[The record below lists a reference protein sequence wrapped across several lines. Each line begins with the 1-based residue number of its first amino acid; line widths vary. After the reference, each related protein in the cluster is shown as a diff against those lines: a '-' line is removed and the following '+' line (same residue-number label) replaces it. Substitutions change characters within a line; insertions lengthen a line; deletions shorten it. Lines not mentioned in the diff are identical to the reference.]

1 ADADRILSN
10 GAHLGAV
17 VDRVDLGLARV
28 ISGYENLAALTRFLD
43 AFNGAFG
50 TAFVRA
56 EDGFEVRVG
65 LDHRL
70 GDVRRLLNV
79 ATAILRADDGD
90 VRILGLDLCQEAVSA
105 AGRRLGHLVLN
116 DQADLTGAS
125 GRRADLVG
133 GDSPGLRVVRCH
145 RRYWD
150 EGLNAGVESDDW
162 NLGVRVL
169 LKDRRVCPA
178 VEGREAQ
185 GVGLLGKLLLEQRDL
200 HVNLR
205 LVVGADEIDRDPFL
219 GSLVLSAMP
228 HRHPELVL
236 PTLRDDRDIPV
247 RVRGGRWRRSAASCD
262 EHHTYCH
269 GEQTP
274 NSHISSYPPLCLSA
288 SDSLVDCPNGL
299 SSGQPI

>member
-1 ADADRILSN
+1 
-10 GAHLGAV
+10 AV

-28 ISGYENLAALTRFLD
+28 ISRYENLAALTRFLN
-43 AFNGAFG
+43 ALNGAFG
-50 TAFVRA
+50 TALVRG

-79 ATAILRADDGD
+79 AAAVLRADDGD
-90 VRILGLDLCQEAVSA
+90 VRVLGLDLCQEAVSA

-116 DQADLTGAS
+116 DQAHLAGAS
-125 GRRADLVG
+125 GCRADLVS

-145 RRYWD
+145 RRYRD

-169 LKDRRVCPA
+169 LKDRLVCPA

-185 GVGLLGKLLLEQRDL
+185 GVRLFGKLLLEQGDL

-205 LVVGADEIDRDPFL
+205 LVVGAYEIDRDPFL
-219 GSLVLSAMP
+219 CSLVLSAMP
-228 HRHPELVL
+228 DRHPELVL
-236 PTLRDDRDIPV
+236 PAFRDDRDIPV
-247 RVRGGRWRRSAASCD
+247 GVRRGGRCRRCAASRD
-262 EHHTYCH
+262 EQHTYCQAD
-269 GEQTP
+269 QTP
-274 NSHISSYPPLCLSA
+274 TSHEPTYLLFDRVPPTNWLTARVA
-288 SDSLVDCPNGL
+288 SDRARSWVRHDCRARR
-299 SSGQPI
+299 

>member
-1 ADADRILSN
+1 MNSLLIEVRHDLGIGDVGLVVPVETSVDICGLTSALYSLDGGDHALLADADRILGD

-28 ISGYENLAALTRFLD
+28 IPGYENLAALTRFLN
-43 AFNGAFG
+43 ALNGAFG
-50 TAFVRA
+50 APLVRA

-79 ATAILRADDGD
+79 AAAILRADDGD
-90 VRILGLDLCQEAVSA
+90 VRILGLDLCQETVSA

-116 DQADLTGAS
+116 DQADLARAS
-125 GRRADLVG
+125 GRGADLVS

-145 RRYWD
+145 RRYRD
-150 EGLNAGVESDDW
+150 EGLNAGVESNHW

-169 LKDRRVCPA
+169 LKDRLVCPA
-178 VEGREAQ
+178 VEGREAK
-185 GVGLLGKLLLEQRDL
+185 GVRLLGKLLLEQGDL

-205 LVVGADEIDRDPFL
+205 LVVGAYEIDRDPFL
-219 GSLVLSAMP
+219 CSLVLSAMP

-236 PTLRDDRDIPV
+236 PTFR
-247 RVRGGRWRRSAASCD
+247 
-262 EHHTYCH
+262 
-269 GEQTP
+269 
-274 NSHISSYPPLCLSA
+274 
-288 SDSLVDCPNGL
+288 
-299 SSGQPI
+299 